1 MDMTELHY
9 VAYDPDEIWLEMISS
24 YVEAGGDILYP
35 GDEKEILL
43 RGVQA
48 IVTQVFAGIDNGLR
62 MSTLRYAIGAYLDEL
77 GEARNCHRIQAE
89 AARTTVRVSIN
100 PSGQNKLIQAGAAM
114 TSDGEHVYLTTQ
126 DFTQTGFAQVVDIP
140 IVCKN
145 TGPAGNG
152 LLKGEQMQFLIT
164 NPAIES
170 VIVLADA
177 EGGQESEDD
186 ETYRERIRL
195 HGLASVTTGPA
206 SQYENAA
213 MSVSS
218 EILDAKALN
227 LGAGNVGIYVILK
240 SETGENAIL
249 AAIEEVL
256 SADHARPLTDVVSV
270 QKATDIPYTLNV
282 QYTVEDRSNIEEAVA
297 VALKTYQDWQ
307 DNTIGRAFNP
317 DRLIAM
323 LYQAGASR
331 VLYTEG
337 STFNGGDVIYTA
349 IPNNARCKGTIS
361 TSALAQ

>member
-1 MDMTELHY
+1 
-9 VAYDPDEIWLEMISS
+9 
-24 YVEAGGDILYP
+24 
-35 GDEKEILL
+35 
-43 RGVQA
+43 
-48 IVTQVFAGIDNGLR
+48 
-62 MSTLRYAIGAYLDEL
+62 
-77 GEARNCHRIQAE
+77 
-89 AARTTVRVSIN
+89 
-100 PSGQNKLIQAGAAM
+100 
-114 TSDGEHVYLTTQ
+114 
-126 DFTQTGFAQVVDIP
+126 
-140 IVCKN
+140 
-145 TGPAGNG
+145 
-152 LLKGEQMQFLIT
+152 
-164 NPAIES
+164 
-170 VIVLADA
+170 
-177 EGGQESEDD
+177 
-186 ETYRERIRL
+186 
-195 HGLASVTTGPA
+195 
-206 SQYENAA
+206 

-249 AAIEEVL
+249 AAIDEAL

-337 STFNGGDVIYTA
+337 STFNGGDVTYTA